1 MRVEDLDVGRVREEY
16 RASQPRD
23 LHWLGLDWDE
33 GPEMGGPFGPYLQS
47 ERAARYEAAIAA
59 LNAEGLIYP
68 CGCSR
73 REIAAAASAPHGDD
87 DEGPAYPGTCR
98 NRWPGDSI
106 PEFALRF
113 RVPPGCVTVD
123 DRIQGRRA
131 FEPAVSSGDFVV
143 RRRDGIASYQIAVVV
158 DDAAMR
164 ITDVVRGAD
173 LLSSTARQILLYQA
187 LGLEPPRWWHVPL
200 LADETGERMAKRE
213 GSLTLESIRMRGVPP
228 ERLVGWLAWSCG
240 LLDGPREMMPD
251 DVLTIFDPER
261 IPAADTAIALPRW
274 LAEG

>member
-1 MRVEDLDVGRVREEY
+1 
-16 RASQPRD
+16 
-23 LHWLGLDWDE
+23 
-33 GPEMGGPFGPYLQS
+33 
-47 ERAARYEAAIAA
+47 
-59 LNAEGLIYP
+59 
-68 CGCSR
+68 
-73 REIAAAASAPHGDD
+73 
-87 DEGPAYPGTCR
+87 
-98 NRWPGDSI
+98 
-106 PEFALRF
+106 
-113 RVPPGCVTVD
+113 VTVD